1 MLTIQGQAFADSS
14 EPPTILAPVG
24 PPHVVKPGVMLSVR
38 SKNPGEA
45 QDASRF
51 PVGPEAPELP
61 VASEP
66 LVPVVPVPL
75 VPPVV
80 PVVPV
85 VPKEIVYA
93 SL

>member
-38 SKNPGEA
+38 SKKPGEA
-45 QDASRF
+45 QDWSRF

-61 VASEP
+61 ASEP
-66 LVPVVPVPL
+66 VVPVVPVPL
-75 VPPVV
+75 VPPV

-85 VPKEIVYA
+85 VPNRTVY
-93 SL
+93 